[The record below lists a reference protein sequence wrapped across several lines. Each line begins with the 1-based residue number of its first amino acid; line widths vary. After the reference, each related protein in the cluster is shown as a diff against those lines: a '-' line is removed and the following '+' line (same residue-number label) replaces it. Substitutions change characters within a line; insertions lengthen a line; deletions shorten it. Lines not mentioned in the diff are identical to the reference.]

1 MIRPAE
7 NGPLPGYRWDGDLR
21 PGWVDF
27 RRSASERISLEA
39 DVAAPHA
46 FDPAP
51 NSSKARCRSWT
62 ALDMGHTALFIKSLI
77 VVQVTRTQ
85 SGQISDLVT
94 SSLDGVLLIWE

>member
-1 MIRPAE
+1 
-7 NGPLPGYRWDGDLR
+7 
-21 PGWVDF
+21 VDF
-27 RRSASERISLEA
+27 RRSASERISTEA

-85 SGQISDLVT
+85 SGQILDLVT
-94 SSLDGVLLIWE
+94 SITGRRVVDLGVMTERKAI